1 MGIRH
6 LLVSIA
12 LILAVASAPFVR
24 PGTSSVAAQELAG
37 GPQQVRVPDSRSVV
51 LPPKDS
57 TLQQGLT
64 RILSES
70 RYRRLSD
77 ERRLSVALVDI
88 TDPDRLTYAGVEDD
102 RMRYAASLPKIAIL
116 AGVFDQ
122 IEGGNLEYT
131 PELRFKMERMIR
143 NSDNAISSELIRLV
157 GFQNIA
163 RTLQHPRHQL
173 YDRRR
178 GGGIWVGRGFGGL
191 GLWRRDPIAN
201 TSHGATARQVARFFV
216 MVERGELVS
225 PWASAQMKE
234 ILADPAIHHKF
245 VLGLEQARPRSVIY
259 RKSGTWQNYHAD
271 AALVE
276 RDGRKYIA
284 VVLMEAPTRSSGG
297 VLASLIVRMDELIYR
312 RPLPDRASQGR

>member
-1 MGIRH
+1 MIQNRIVRSAFIG
-6 LLVSIA
+6 LLSVS
-12 LILAVASAPFVR
+12 AVAG
-24 PGTSSVAAQELAG
+24 GTLCLPQALHAQARTAAAVAGTA
-37 GPQQVRVPDSRSVV
+37 VV
-51 LPPKDS
+51 LPTKDPA
-57 TLQQGLT
+57 LQRGLNQV
-64 RILSES
+64 LAEQ
-70 RYRRLSD
+70 RYRALRD

-88 TDPDRLTYAGVEDD
+88 TDPDRLVYAGVEDD

-122 IEGGNLEYT
+122 IERGNLEYT
-131 PELRFKMERMIR
+131 PELRGKMERMIR
-143 NSDNAISSELIRLV
+143 NSDNAVSSELIQLV

-163 RTLQHPRHQL
+163 RTLQDPRHQL

-178 GGGIWVGRGFGGL
+178 GGGLWVGRGFGGL
-191 GLWRRDPIAN
+191 GVWRRDPIAN

-225 PWASAQMKE
+225 PWASAEMKE
-234 ILADPAIHHKF
+234 ILSDPAIHHKF

-276 RDGRKYIA
+276 RDGRTYIA
-284 VVLMEAPTRSSGG
+284 VVLLESPTRSSGG
-297 VLASLIVRMDELIYR
+297 VLASLIVRMDQLIF
-312 RPLPDRASQGR
+312 RAPAGT

>member
-1 MGIRH
+1 MIPHRIVLSG
-6 LLVSIA
+6 
-12 LILAVASAPFVR
+12 VAGLPL
-24 PGTSSVAAQELAG
+24 VAALAAATLCVKEDVHAQAVG
-37 GPQQVRVPDSRSVV
+37 AATAATTVV
-51 LPPKDS
+51 LPSKDPS
-57 TLQQGLT
+57 LQRGLDQV
-64 RILSES
+64 LAEP
-70 RYRRLSD
+70 RYRALRD

-88 TDPDRLTYAGVEDD
+88 TDHDRLVYAGVEDD

-122 IEGGNLEYT
+122 IERGNLEYT
-131 PELRFKMERMIR
+131 SELRAKMERMIR

-163 RTLQHPRHQL
+163 RTLQDPRHQL

-178 GGGIWVGRGFGGL
+178 GGGLWVGRGFGGL
-191 GLWRRDPIAN
+191 GVWRRDPIAN

-225 PWASAQMKE
+225 PSASSQMKE
-234 ILADPAIHHKF
+234 ILSDPAIHHKF
-245 VLGLEQARPRSVIY
+245 VLGLEEARPRSVIY

-276 RDGRKYIA
+276 RDGRTYIA
-284 VVLMEAPTRSSGG
+284 VVLLESPTRSSGG
-297 VLASLIVRMDELIYR
+297 VLASLIVRMDQLIF
-312 RPLPDRASQGR
+312 RAPTGT

>member
-1 MGIRH
+1 MYLNR
-6 LLVSIA
+6 VVA
-12 LILAVASAPFVR
+12 PAVAAPSLLCILLTVGLACTEHADAQTR
-24 PGTSSVAAQELAG
+24 EATAAATT
-37 GPQQVRVPDSRSVV
+37 SVV
-51 LPPKDS
+51 LPDKDPV
-57 TLQQGLT
+57 LQRGLDQV
-64 RILSES
+64 LAES
-70 RYRRLSD
+70 RYRALRD

-88 TDPDRLTYAGVEDD
+88 TDPSRLVYAGVEDD

-122 IEGGNLEYT
+122 IERGNLEYT
-131 PELRFKMERMIR
+131 PELRGKMERMIR

-163 RTLQHPRHQL
+163 RTLQDPRHQL

-178 GGGIWVGRGFGGL
+178 GGGLWVGRGFGGL
-191 GLWRRDPIAN
+191 GVWRRDPIAN

-225 PWASAQMKE
+225 PWASEEMKE
-234 ILADPAIHHKF
+234 ILSDPAIHHKF

-271 AALVE
+271 AAIVE
-276 RDGRKYIA
+276 RDGRTYIA
-284 VVLMEAPTRSSGG
+284 VVLLESPTRSSGG
-297 VLASLIVRMDELIYR
+297 VLASLIVRMDQLIF
-312 RPLPDRASQGR
+312 RAPAGT

>member
-1 MGIRH
+1 MAPRP
-6 LLVSIA
+6 LL
-12 LILAVASAPFVR
+12 VASAALLLLTVTPSASL
-24 PGTSSVAAQELAG
+24 TSTRASAQQPRS
-37 GPQQVRVPDSRSVV
+37 GPPTSLV
-51 LPPKDS
+51 LPAKDS
-57 TLQQGLT
+57 TLQAGLT
-64 RILSES
+64 RILAEP
-70 RYRRLSD
+70 RYRRLRA
-77 ERRLSVALVDI
+77 EGRLSVALLDI
-88 TDPDRLTYAGVEDD
+88 TDPERLIYAGVDDD

-122 IEGGNLEYT
+122 IEQGNLEYT
-131 PELRFKMERMIR
+131 PELRTKMERMIR
-143 NSDNAISSELIRLV
+143 NSDNAVSSELIRLV

-163 RTLQHPRHQL
+163 RTLQDPRHQL

-191 GLWRRDPIAN
+191 GVWRRDPIAN

-284 VVLMEAPTRSSGG
+284 VVLLESPTRSSGG
-297 VLASLIVRMDELIYR
+297 VLAALIVRMDDLIFR
-312 RPLPDRASQGR
+312 SPMPLKTAER